1 MNVQRANQLEST
13 TNALQYANKQID
25 HFATRGRLTFSE
37 LALIV
42 EALYALTRLSGS
54 SVFAYALL
62 SRAKTLL
69 LDDRGFFT
77 IHDHGEFGAD
87 HQIPQ
92 FLRDLPFY
100 LNHMV
105 KGEQAGEFVPLFA
118 LDLDANTVVLKN
130 TIWVRSQEK
139 QLYLPVALGAQA
151 VDAFQIDDNKHCA
164 VAMPV
169 LHMQHNKPRC
179 AIIQVPAGVFDE
191 VREMVDAGHKTI
203 KLRKSFGT
211 KKPGVEAR
219 SERAI
224 LPHITDWRAF
234 RAEEFSEFWKGFTAY
249 AGQATK
255 QNAGMP
261 KNVIEAITHTLIAVQ
276 KPLPELSAT
285 IF

>member
-1 MNVQRANQLEST
+1 MNVQRASQTEST

-25 HFATRGRLTFSE
+25 QFVARGRLTFSE

-42 EALYALTRLSGS
+42 EALYAMSRLSGS
-54 SVFAYALL
+54 TVFAYALL
-62 SRAKTLL
+62 SRAKILL

-77 IHDHGEFGAD
+77 INDHGDAVD

-105 KGEQAGEFVPLFA
+105 KGEHAGEFVPLFA

-139 QLYLPVALGAQA
+139 KIYLPVALGANA
-151 VDAFQIDDNKHCA
+151 VDAFQVDDNKHCA

-203 KLRKSFGT
+203 KLRKSFGSQ
-211 KKPGVEAR
+211 KPGVEAR

-234 RAEEFSEFWKGFTAY
+234 RAEEFGDFWKGFTAY

-261 KNVIEAITHTLIAVQ
+261 KNVVDAITHTLIAIQ

-285 IF
+285 MF